1 MWEIYEHNRI
11 SKIIKKLPEEILK
24 RYEKWKDVISISG
37 PQGLKVI
44 AGFRDEALKGKW
56 RGYRA
61 SRLNEQYRV
70 IYTVNKN
77 EIYVMVEEITPHD
90 YRRQQ

>member
-11 SKIIKKLPEEILK
+11 SKTIKKLLEESLK
-24 RYEKWKDVISISG
+24 RYEKLKDVICISG
-37 PQGLKVI
+37 PQGLKMI
-44 AGFRDEALKGKW
+44 AGFHDEALKGKW
-56 RGYRA
+56 KGYRS

-77 EIYVMVEEITPHD
+77 EIYVRVEEITPHN

>member
-37 PQGLKVI
+37 PQGLKMI
-44 AGFRDEALKGKW
+44 AGFHDEALKGKW
-56 RGYRA
+56 KGYRS
-61 SRLNEQYRV
+61 SRLNEQYGV
-70 IYTVNKN
+70 IYTVKKN
-77 EIYVMVEEITPHD
+77 EIYVRVEEITPHD

>member
-1 MWEIYEHNRI
+1 MA
-11 SKIIKKLPEEILK
+11 KKLNGSFQKKKKEILK

-37 PQGLKVI
+37 PQGLKMI
-44 AGFRDEALKGKW
+44 AGFHDEALKGKW
-56 RGYRA
+56 KGYRS

-77 EIYVMVEEITPHD
+77 EIYVRVEEITPHN

>member
-24 RYEKWKDVISISG
+24 RYEKWKDVVSISG
-37 PQGLKVI
+37 PQGLKMI
-44 AGFRDEALKGKW
+44 AVFHDEALKGKW
-56 RGYRA
+56 KGYRS

-77 EIYVMVEEITPHD
+77 EIYVRVEEITPHD

>member
-1 MWEIYEHNRI
+1 
-11 SKIIKKLPEEILK
+11 
-24 RYEKWKDVISISG
+24 
-37 PQGLKVI
+37 VI

-56 RGYRA
+56 RGYRS